1 MRATINYSLAIAGI
15 CLAMPTSSHAL
26 EFGGYLRSGVGTS
39 VNSGS
44 QSCFQLPGAQTKYR
58 LGNECEQY
66 GELELRQDLY
76 TLDDGSVLS
85 VDGMAS
91 LYNRYDRSLTF
102 KEDNGSIRFLLLEP
116 ERHRGRH

>member
-1 MRATINYSLAIAGI
+1 
-15 CLAMPTSSHAL
+15 MPTSSQAL

-66 GELELRQDLY
+66 GELELRQIC
-76 TLDDGSVLS
+76 TPSTT
-85 VDGMAS
+85 A
-91 LYNRYDRSLTF
+91 RC
-102 KEDNGSIRFLLLEP
+102 
-116 ERHRGRH
+116 